1 MHINKVKGAF
11 FLLII
16 SLIAAGIAVYAAV
29 NQQVETRHREQVE
42 SDQPD
47 TGEDSGIEEIS
58 RAEESEE
65 SRETISD
72 TEDKGTDVE
81 TQPESNGEAQSQ
93 STEEDLTGQRTAEI
107 LSQMTIE
114 EKVAQMFFITPE
126 QLTGADNVTAT
137 GDATKAALDRYPVGG
152 LVYFAKNLQTP
163 EQTRSML
170 QGAQDY
176 VMQTRGLPLFIGVD
190 EEGGRVLRVGSNSA
204 FDVEKI
210 QAMGVLAEQNDT
222 EVIHTA
228 ASTIGTYLSD
238 LGFNV
243 DFAPDTDV
251 ITNEANQVIGD
262 RSFGSDPN
270 VVADMAWAYREGL
283 HEHGILACYK
293 HFPGHG
299 GTVEDSH
306 NGYAYSYKTLEE
318 LKEIELVPFQS
329 GCDKGIDFIMVSHV
343 STPNITGSD
352 IPATLSRQIVTDVLR
367 QEMGYQGIIIT
378 DSLNMGAVSEHY
390 SPQEAAVMAVQ
401 AGCDMLL
408 MSDYFELSYN
418 AVLDAVADGRIREED
433 IDASVSRI
441 IETKLGLMESVR
453 ELEQ

>member
-1 MHINKVKGAF
+1 
-11 FLLII
+11 
-16 SLIAAGIAVYAAV
+16 
-29 NQQVETRHREQVE
+29 
-42 SDQPD
+42 
-47 TGEDSGIEEIS
+47 
-58 RAEESEE
+58 
-65 SRETISD
+65 
-72 TEDKGTDVE
+72 
-81 TQPESNGEAQSQ
+81 
-93 STEEDLTGQRTAEI
+93 
-107 LSQMTIE
+107 
-114 EKVAQMFFITPE
+114 
-126 QLTGADNVTAT
+126 
-137 GDATKAALDRYPVGG
+137 
-152 LVYFAKNLQTP
+152 
-163 EQTRSML
+163 
-170 QGAQDY
+170 
-176 VMQTRGLPLFIGVD
+176 
-190 EEGGRVLRVGSNSA
+190 
-204 FDVEKI
+204 
-210 QAMGVLAEQNDT
+210 MGVLAEQNDT

-262 RSFGSDPN
+262 RSFGSDPS
-270 VVADMAWAYREGL
+270 VVADMAWAYRKGL

-299 GTVEDSH
+299 GTIEDSH

-352 IPATLSRQIVTDVLR
+352 IPATLSRQIVTDLLR

-408 MSDYFELSYN
+408 MSDYFEPSYS

-441 IETKLGLMESVR
+441 IEAKLMESVR
-453 ELEQ
+453 ESEQ

>member
-16 SLIAAGIAVYAAV
+16 SLITAGIAVYAAV

-58 RAEESEE
+58 HAEESDE

-93 STEEDLTGQRTAEI
+93 ITEEELTGQRSAEI

-204 FDVEKI
+204 FGVEKI

-262 RSFGSDPN
+262 RSFGSDPD
-270 VVADMAWAYREGL
+270 VVADMAWAYRKGL

-329 GCDKGIDFIMVSHV
+329 GCDRGIDFIMVSHV

-352 IPATLSRQIVTDVLR
+352 IPATLSRQIVTDLLR

-441 IETKLGLMESVR
+441 IEAKLMVSVR
-453 ELEQ
+453 ESEQ